1 MRGCKCPMGASPNS
15 VWPVHRPCPTSPRR
29 HNSRKKLRSA
39 KCAHQAFAASWRTF
53 TTRRLRGEALS
64 RVVDLPETEF
74 NGVVGIANQHQL
86 HVERSCDLSGAPMSN
101 TSVKAKV
108 AIALFLV
115 LATPAASFARG
126 GGGRG
131 GGTVGMG
138 GSRPNAGLGAQI
150 GAAGMLANS
159 NRVGNAPTVAAP
171 PPPRISVPAIPQF
184 K

>member
-1 MRGCKCPMGASPNS
+1 VRGCKCPGASPNS
-15 VWPVHRPCPTSPRR
+15 VWPVHRPCPTSRADTTAGKNCAPRNAR
-29 HNSRKKLRSA
+29 IRRSR
-39 KCAHQAFAASWRTF
+39 ASWRTF
-53 TTRRLRGEALS
+53 TPRRLRGEALS
-64 RVVDLPETEF
+64 RVVDPPETEF
-74 NGVVGIANQHQL
+74 SGVVAIATQYQL
-86 HVERSCDLSGAPMSN
+86 HVERSCDLSGAHMSN

-108 AIALFLV
+108 AIALLLV